1 MSDDQIRYLSD
12 AIHTLADKQD
22 ATTERMAN
30 VGATLARLET
40 IMSAL
45 PDLQSRLHAVEEIAQ
60 QATGAKWTLGALM
73 TGAAFLGGGIGAKIV
88 WLFTAAPK

>member
-12 AIHTLADKQD
+12 SIRSLADKQE
-22 ATTERMAN
+22 ATTERMAT

-45 PDLQSRLHAVEEIAQ
+45 PDLQSRLRAVEEIAQ
-60 QATGAKWTLGALM
+60 QAKGAKWTLGALM
-73 TGAAFLGGGIGAKIV
+73 TGAAFLGGGIGAKLV
-88 WLFTAAPK
+88 GLFTASTK